1 MPAHLHLMS
10 LLVGITSS
18 IVFPIIVCF
27 HRTRAFAAWAKIASI
42 VACISGLGWGF
53 LSWKLTYCFISD
65 LSYDFNRAYD
75 VKGLLGGIC
84 IGLVFSVLISKP
96 YVKRVA

>member
-1 MPAHLHLMS
+1 MTSHLHLIS
-10 LLVGITSS
+10 LLVGVTLS
-18 IVFPIIVCF
+18 IVFPILVCF
-27 HRTRAFAAWAKIASI
+27 HRKRVFATWAKIASI
-42 VACISGLGWGF
+42 VACISGLGWAF
-53 LSWKLTYCFISD
+53 FSWELTYCFISD
-65 LSYDFNRAYD
+65 LSYDFYRAYD